1 MKIFLSFS
9 MILSSFVLFSQN
21 YSAEVEA
28 RIKEVEDNMVNQ
40 FTIEGQP
47 NATLKECMAFQ
58 KIAGLSVAVINNY
71 KIEWAKGYG
80 WADSSEE
87 RAVTIETL
95 FEPGSISKSLNSV
108 GILKLAQEK
117 KLDLYTDIN
126 NYLTT
131 WKFPYDSKSNGKKIT
146 IANLL
151 SHTAG
156 LSVHGFEGYEMGA
169 LLPTLPQL
177 LDGKQ
182 PANSEAIRS
191 EFEPGLKYQYSGG
204 GTTITQLILTEIT
217 KQPYDKWMFENV
229 LKPMGMIN
237 SSYSQPQPK
246 EKQKLMATGYLLNGA
261 VKGKYHVYP
270 EQAAAGLWTTP
281 TDICKFMIEMQLS
294 LKGQSNKVLTQS
306 TTQLQLKPYIDSAT
320 GLGIFIVDIFGEK
333 YFNHPASNEGFCGK
347 YCASYDGGK
356 GVAIFCNSANGG
368 AMIDELINSIARI
381 YKWKGFDKKPPLIEK
396 KEIKLEEPIADK
408 FIGFYQSGN
417 TIFEIN
423 KKGGMYYFR
432 NFDEPFRIYFTS
444 DSSFIN
450 LESSSE
456 KIFIFDKDQKVS
468 GVKRVV
474 SGKVYDTEKKI
485 KILIPPEIELKK
497 FVGLYLLAK
506 DTISVF
512 LKNGRVFMK
521 YAESNPSE
529 IRFISPDEFFVS
541 EEPGFLYRFT
551 SDKKGSINGLEMK
564 NNEKTMEGEKIQ

>member
-1 MKIFLSFS
+1 MKLFLSFS
-9 MILSSFVLFSQN
+9 ILFSSFALYSQS
-21 YSAEVEA
+21 YSAEVEV
-28 RIKEVEDNMVNQ
+28 RIKQVEDNMVNQ
-40 FTIEGQP
+40 FTIEGQS
-47 NATLKECMAFQ
+47 NATLKERMTLQ
-58 KIAGLSVAVINNY
+58 KIPGLSVAVINDY

-80 WADSSEE
+80 WADSSEK
-87 RAVTIETL
+87 RPVTIETL
-95 FEPGSISKSLNSV
+95 FEPGSISKSLNGV
-108 GILKLAQEK
+108 GILRLAQEK

-131 WKFPYDSKSNGKKIT
+131 WQFPYDSKSNGKKIT

-156 LSVHGFEGYEMGA
+156 LNVHGFEGYGVGA

-177 LDGKQ
+177 LDGKP

-237 SSYSQPQPK
+237 SSYAQPQPK
-246 EKQKLMATGYLLNGA
+246 ENQKLMATGYVLGGA
-261 VKGKYHVYP
+261 VKGKYHIYP

-281 TDICKFMIEMQLS
+281 TDIGKFMIETQLS

-306 TTQLQLKPYIDSAT
+306 ITQLQLKPYIDSAT
-320 GLGIFIVDIFGEK
+320 GLGIFITDILGEK
-333 YFNHPASNEGFCGK
+333 YFNHPASSEGFCGK
-347 YCASYDGGK
+347 YYASYEGGE

-368 AMIDELINSIARI
+368 AMIDELINSIARV
-381 YKWKGFDKKPPLIEK
+381 YKWKGFDKKPPLIAK
-396 KEIKLEEPIADK
+396 KEIKLEERIADN

-423 KKGGMYYFR
+423 KKGDAYYFR
-432 NFDEPFRIYFTS
+432 NFDEPCRIYFTS

-450 LESSSE
+450 LESASE
-456 KIFIFDKDQKVS
+456 KIFLFDKDQKAS
-468 GVKRVV
+468 GIKRVV

-485 KILIPPEIELKK
+485 KILVPPEMELKK

-506 DTISVF
+506 DTISIF
-512 LKNGRVFMK
+512 LKNERVFMK
-521 YAESNPSE
+521 YAESNPLE
-529 IRFISPDEFFVS
+529 IKFISPDEFFVS
-541 EEPGFLYRFT
+541 EDPGFLYSFLRG
-551 SDKKGSINGLEMK
+551 KKGNIKALELK
-564 NNEKTMEGEKIQ
+564 NDEKTIEGKKIE